1 MPRGE
6 KSADS
11 CLSLSEALKTNA
23 PFPYVCHRILRDKK
37 GKAVDYEFVEV
48 NSAFE
53 TMSGFKSKNII
64 NRRASALF
72 SETGE
77 QSIAWEKLYHNIIDH
92 GKSEINEQ
100 TLYLLDR
107 WYKTQS
113 CILDDDVL
121 LIMFTDITKEKIQ
134 LNEMENFFSVN
145 LDLLCIANTD
155 GKFIKLNREWEKV
168 LGYSLD
174 SLEGARFI
182 DFVHPDDIDKTE
194 SAISMLLADE
204 KVLNFTNR
212 YKDINGNYHYIEW
225 RSHPHGNLI
234 YAAARDITKQKETEI
249 DLRKSR
255 DRFQSLV
262 QNIPGNVYRC
272 LYDENRTMIYIGR
285 DFDSISGYSSI
296 DFINNSKKTFE
307 SIIHEEDR
315 YMVRNEID
323 KAIQLKKF
331 WNIEYRVNRN
341 DGTVSW
347 IQERG
352 RAVYDAGGIIEY
364 LDGFMLDIT
373 DQKIFEEKMIVS
385 ENRFRQLF
393 NNMSSGVAIYEV
405 VDNGNDFVFREFN
418 KAAETIEGVH
428 KAEVIGKR
436 VCDVFPAIK
445 DFGLLDVFKRVWV
458 TGAAENHPVSLYNDG
473 RVEGWREN
481 FVTRLSEN
489 EIVSI
494 YEDVTEQKKAE
505 EVLIQTKKQYE
516 LVISGT
522 NDGIYDWDIKSG
534 YLFLSRRWKEILGY
548 SEDELE
554 HNAETFFSLVYNED
568 KSRVEDYLSRYLE
581 GEIEKYSI
589 EFRMQ
594 HKDGSVRWILARGE
608 VVRDENGIPCR
619 MAGSHSD
626 ITEQKNAQRELEES
640 RYRLELVM
648 DAGEHGFWDWNLD
661 AGNFFFSP
669 AYFTMLGYDNNEL
682 SMSHD
687 MFKKLIHPDE
697 RLQILKLID
706 ESIKKGETYDVEFRL
721 LCKSGNYKWVS
732 AKGKGYV
739 DEKTGKVVRAIGVHI
754 DIDERKR
761 SEERIRKSEEQFRL
775 LFEHSP
781 LGIYI
786 AREDGTILDANRKLL
801 ELLGSPSV
809 EATKSI
815 NVLEFEPLVKNG
827 YADSFKKCIKTK
839 SMVRLELDY
848 KSKWGVDNFYS
859 SYLIPLVDNKGH
871 ASIVYTLM
879 ENITDRKNIEE
890 KLKTSEQNFRTF
902 FETMDDMIF
911 IGDKEGNIFYTN
923 KVVEN
928 KLGYSRKELAS
939 MHILDIHP
947 DEKRKEAEDIFE
959 RMFAGSLTVCPLPL
973 QKKDGV
979 AIPVETRIW
988 FGQWDGK
995 DCIFG
1000 ISKDISAEQAAL
1012 QKFNKLFNNNPALM
1026 ALTSVP
1032 DGRFVDVNESFVKVL
1047 GYSKNEVVGI
1057 MSRDINIFG
1066 NNDILD
1072 KISRQFKEKGSV
1084 KNLEVRVCKKN
1095 GEMLDGLFSGELIET
1110 QGQQYYLTV
1119 LIDITARREAIEALR
1134 KSEENQSILLDNIQT
1149 QVWYLTDPV
1158 TYGAVNRAHADFSGK
1173 SKEDLAFKNLYDLFP
1188 KKNANICRLSNDE
1201 VFSKGHAV
1209 FTEEWMP
1216 HHSGE
1221 DRLLSIAKIP
1231 RLREDKTVEYV
1242 VCSAEDITERKIAEE
1257 NLVIALQQ
1265 SDILREKAEEAT
1277 KAKSRFLAN
1286 MSHEIRTPLNGVIG
1300 FTELLLKTPLNDVQ
1314 QQYAYNANTAGQT
1327 LLAII
1332 NDILDF
1338 SKIEAGRLDID
1349 LVESDILLLLDE
1361 CADIIKYHASQKGL
1375 ELLLDIEP
1383 GIPRYAM
1390 FDAVRLKQILIN
1402 LLGNAVKFTDNGE
1415 VELKVKFKR
1424 IDDNRGTYGFA
1435 VRDTGIG
1442 ISREQQ
1448 KILFKAFT
1456 QADSTTTRKYG
1467 GTGLGL
1473 VISSLLVEKM
1483 GGQLKVESKEE
1494 EGSTFYFEIS
1504 TDYSLNKAANE
1515 KMNLK
1520 KIDVKNVLI
1529 VDDNGRNR
1537 MILRHNLE
1545 YLGINCEEAWD
1556 GKSAIEMVRGG
1567 RSFDLYIVDYL
1578 MPGMNGLDTIIRLG
1592 KETDTLKKTVVIL
1605 YSSADELKNSA
1616 DLKNKGVDYSLVK
1629 PVKADDLI
1637 KILQGI
1643 GQADS
1648 VTEEKSNNSFVDVEE
1663 PVSKDK
1669 IDILVAEDVIMN
1681 VELMKAML
1689 LEYVPNANI
1698 EVALDGHEAVMS
1710 VKNKLFDLVFMDVQ
1724 MPHLDGVEA
1733 TKQIRQNVDN
1743 KKVPIVA
1750 LTAGATKTDRDKCL
1764 ESGMNYFL
1772 GKPVNSTQL
1781 KEILRAILV
1790 SGHDDKVFLHTGS
1803 FDKKNLL
1810 DRLHGNMDNYNKIL
1824 EIAYKQFEQD
1834 MVELEQVFDS
1844 GDFDNLLKKIH
1855 RLKGASLN
1863 MGFVNLAEFVKQF
1876 EAAAREDP
1884 NGDYSINQIIEE
1896 WMLLKKMLG
1905 KELGY
1910 E

>member
-1 MPRGE
+1 MPKGE
-6 KSADS
+6 KSAVD
-11 CLSLSEALKTNA
+11 CLSNSKLLSKKA
-23 PFPYVCHRILRDKK
+23 PFAYVCHQIMRDKD
-37 GKAVDYEFVEV
+37 GKFSNYKIIEV
-48 NSAFE
+48 NSVFE
-53 TMSGFKSKNII
+53 TISGFKTKNII
-64 NRRASALF
+64 NKNVSTLI
-72 SETGE
+72 SETSE
-77 QSIAWEKLYHNIIDH
+77 QSFDWKTFYKDILDHN
-92 GKSEINEQ
+92 KNKINEQ
-100 TLYLLDR
+100 TLNLLDR

-113 CILDDDVL
+113 CMLDNDTL
-121 LIMFTDITKEKIQ
+121 LVMFVDITKEKVQ
-134 LNEMENFFSVN
+134 LDELENFFSVN
-145 LDLLCIANTD
+145 LDLLCIADTD
-155 GKFIKLNREWEKV
+155 GKFLKVNREWEKV
-168 LGYSLD
+168 LGYSVD
-174 SLEGARFI
+174 DLEGTRFLA
-182 DFVHPDDIDKTE
+182 FVHPDDIEKTM
-194 SAISMLLADE
+194 SAINMLASDE

-212 YKDINGNYHYIEW
+212 YKDIKGDYHYIEW
-225 RSHPHGNLI
+225 RSHPHGDLI
-234 YAAARDITKQKETEI
+234 YAAARDITQQKEAEL

-272 LYDENRTMIYIGR
+272 LYDEDWTMLYIGR
-285 DFDSISGYSSI
+285 DFDNISGYPSI
-296 DFINNSKKTFE
+296 DFINNSKRSFE
-307 SIIHEEDR
+307 SIIYEDDR
-315 YMVRNEID
+315 SMVRHEID
-323 KAIQLKKF
+323 RAIEQKKF
-331 WNIEYRVNRN
+331 WNIEYRVKRK
-341 DGTVSW
+341 DCGLSW
-347 IQERG
+347 VQERG
-352 RAVYDAGGIIEY
+352 RAVYDSNGCIEY

-373 DQKIFEEKMIVS
+373 EQKLFKEQMVVN

-405 VDNGNDFVFREFN
+405 VDSGNDFVFKEFN
-418 KAAETIEGVH
+418 KAAETIEGVY
-428 KAEVIGKR
+428 KADVVGKK
-436 VCDVFPAIK
+436 VCEVFPSIK
-445 DFGLLDVFKRVWV
+445 NFGLLDVFKRVWK
-458 TGAAENHPVSLYNDG
+458 TGVAENHPVSLYHDG
-473 RVEGWREN
+473 RIDGWREN

-494 YEDVTEQKKAE
+494 YEDVTEKKRAE
-505 EVLIQTKKQYE
+505 KALIQSKEQYE
-516 LVISGT
+516 LAISGT
-522 NDGIYDWDIKSG
+522 NDGIYDWDMHSG
-534 YLFLSRRWKEILGY
+534 YLFLSKRWKEIIGY

-554 HNAETFFSLVYNED
+554 YNIETFYSLICDED
-568 KSRVEDYLSRYLE
+568 KRRVEKHLSDYLE

-589 EFRMQ
+589 EFRMK
-594 HKDGSVRWILARGE
+594 HKDGSIRWILARGE
-608 VVRDENGIPCR
+608 VVRDEKGVPYR

-626 ITEQKNAQRELEES
+626 ITEQKNAQKELEES

-648 DAGEHGFWDWNLD
+648 DAGEHGFWDWNLETKD
-661 AGNFFFSP
+661 FFFSP
-669 AYFTMLGYDNNEL
+669 TYFTMLGYDNNEL
-682 SMSHD
+682 PMSLD
-687 MFKKLIHPDE
+687 LFASLIHPDE
-697 RLQILKLID
+697 REYVLRSID
-706 ESIKKGETYDVEFRL
+706 ESIKKGETYDLEFRL
-721 LCKSGNYKWVS
+721 LCKSGYYKWVS

-739 DEKTGKVVRAIGVHI
+739 DAQTGKVVRAIGIHI
-754 DIDERKR
+754 DIDERKK

-775 LFEHSP
+775 LFEQSP

-786 AREDGTILDANRKLL
+786 AREDGTILDANKKLL

-815 NVLEFEPLVKNG
+815 NVLKFEPLVKNG
-827 YADSFKKCIKTK
+827 YADSFIKCIKTK
-839 SMVRLELDY
+839 SMVKLELDY
-848 KSKWGVDNFYS
+848 KSKWGLDNYYS
-859 SYLIPLVDNKGH
+859 SYLIPLVDNEGR

-890 KLKTSEQNFRTF
+890 KLKASERNFRTF

-911 IGDKEGNIFYTN
+911 IGDKKGNIFYTN

-928 KLGYSRKELAS
+928 KLGYSREELAS
-939 MHILDIHP
+939 MHMLDVHP
-947 DEKRKEAEDIFE
+947 NEKRKEAENIFE
-959 RMFAGSLTVCPLPL
+959 RMFAGSLAVCPLPL
-973 QKKDGV
+973 QKKDG
-979 AIPVETRIW
+979 ALIAVETRIW

-995 DCIFG
+995 ECIFG

-1026 ALTSVP
+1026 AVTSVP
-1032 DGRFVDVNESFVKVL
+1032 DGRFVDVNDSFVKVL
-1047 GYSKNEVVGI
+1047 GYSKNEVLGVL
-1057 MSRDINIFG
+1057 SRDINIFG
-1066 NNDILD
+1066 NNDTLD
-1072 KISRQFKEKGSV
+1072 KIGRQFKEKGSV

-1095 GEMLDGLFSGELIET
+1095 GELLDGLFSGELIET
-1110 QGQQYYLTV
+1110 QGQSYYLTV

-1158 TYGAVNRAHADFSGK
+1158 TYGAVNSAHAEFSGK
-1173 SKEDLAFKNLYDLFP
+1173 SKEDLAFKNLYDIFP
-1188 KKNANICRLSNDE
+1188 KENADICSLSNEE
-1201 VFSKGHAV
+1201 VFSQGHAV

-1216 HHSGE
+1216 HHSG
-1221 DRLLSIAKIP
+1221 DNRLLSIAKIP

-1242 VCSAEDITERKIAEE
+1242 VCSAEDITERKIAED

-1265 SDILREKAEEAT
+1265 SDILRERAEEAT
-1277 KAKSRFLAN
+1277 KAKSQFLAN

-1338 SKIEAGRLDID
+1338 SKIEAGRLDLD

-1383 GIPRYAM
+1383 GMPRYAM
-1390 FDAVRLKQILIN
+1390 LDPVRLKQILIN
-1402 LLGNAVKFTDNGE
+1402 LLGNAVKFTGSGE
-1415 VELKVKFKR
+1415 VELTVKFNR
-1424 IDDNRGTYGFA
+1424 IDDKNGIYNFT

-1448 KILFKAFT
+1448 NKLFKAFT

-1483 GGQLKVESKEE
+1483 GGKLTVESKEGK
-1494 EGSTFYFEIS
+1494 GSIFQFEIS
-1504 TDYSLNKAANE
+1504 TDYSLNKAAND

-1578 MPGMNGLDTIIRLG
+1578 MPGMNGLETIIRLR
-1592 KETDTLKKTVVIL
+1592 KETDALKKTAVIL
-1605 YSSADELKNSA
+1605 YSSADEIKNSA
-1616 DLKNKGVDYSLVK
+1616 DLKNNGVKYSLVK

-1648 VTEEKSNNSFVDVEE
+1648 VTEEKLNNSFVDVEE

-1669 IDILVAEDVIMN
+1669 INILVAEDVIMN

-1698 EVALDGHEAVMS
+1698 EVALDGHEAVNA

-1724 MPHLDGVEA
+1724 MPRLDGVEA
-1733 TKQIRQNVDN
+1733 TKQIRENVDN
-1743 KKVPIVA
+1743 KKIPIVA

-1790 SGHDDKVFLHTGS
+1790 SGHDDKVFLDTGS
-1803 FDKKNLL
+1803 FDKKNLF
-1810 DRLHGNMDNYNKIL
+1810 DRLHGNMENYNKIL

-1834 MVELEQVFDS
+1834 IVELEQVYDLA
-1844 GDFDNLLKKIH
+1844 DYDNLLKKIH

-1863 MGFVNLAEFVKQF
+1863 MGFVNLAELVKQF
-1876 EAAAREDP
+1876 ETAAKEDP
-1884 NGDYSINQIIEE
+1884 TGDHSIKQIIEE